1 MANRKLGKPSDQRV
15 ALLRNQT
22 TALLWNG
29 KIITTETRA
38 KEIRSIAEKIITLAV
53 SEYQN
58 SETVEKETYNEKGQ
72 IVKAEKQQDKP
83 SKLHARRQI
92 MAYLYD
98 IPEPKQEK
106 DGKVESKSD
115 YKERTKDNRHP
126 VVEKLFREI
135 APKYDAR
142 AKEGKKGGYT
152 RITKLGPRRGDA
164 AEMVVLELV

>member
-38 KEIRSIAEKIITLAV
+38 KEIRSIAEKLITLAV
-53 SEYQN
+53 SEYEN

-72 IVKAEKQQDKP
+72 IVKVEKQQDKP

>member
-1 MANRKLGKPSDQRV
+1 MANRKFSKTTDQRV
-15 ALLRNQT
+15 AMLRNLT
-22 TALLWNG
+22 TALIWNG
-29 KIITTETRA
+29 KIVTTEARA
-38 KEIRSIAEKIITLAV
+38 KEVRSIAEKLITLAV
-53 SEYQN
+53 NEYQN

-72 IVKAEKQQDKP
+72 IVKVEKQQDKP

-98 IPEPKQEK
+98 IPETKKQ
-106 DGKVESKSD
+106 DESKSD

-126 VVEKLFREI
+126 VVEKLFREY

-152 RITKLGPRRGDA
+152 RMYKLGARRGDA
-164 AEMVVLELV
+164 APVVVLELV